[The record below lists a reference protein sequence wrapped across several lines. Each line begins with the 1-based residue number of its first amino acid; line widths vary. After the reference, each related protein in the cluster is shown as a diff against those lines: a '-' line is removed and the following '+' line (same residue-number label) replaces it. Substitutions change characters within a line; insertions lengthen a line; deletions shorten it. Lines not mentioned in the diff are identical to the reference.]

1 MELWDEIMT
10 EQALLDRAVQELKPR
25 GRKKAET
32 EREYRMALSKRLT
45 VLRAEGQPVTHL
57 LDIAESLY
65 DSAVEAINAQKLKI
79 RILEG
84 QLSREWGNTK

>member
-32 EREYRMALSKRLT
+32 ERDRKS
-45 VLRAEGQPVTHL
+45 VV
-57 LDIAESLY
+57 
-65 DSAVEAINAQKLKI
+65 
-79 RILEG
+79 
-84 QLSREWGNTK
+84 

>member
-57 LDIAESLY
+57 WTLPRA
-65 DSAVEAINAQKLKI
+65 KKI
-79 RILEG
+79 
-84 QLSREWGNTK
+84 